1 MTRSSVFRNL
11 PHLLAAAILFF
22 FAASHAATLFVPSV
36 EDGLRNLVFPF
47 LTNRQVY
54 LFAAALQLA
63 CAWIS
68 IRWRGQKLPSAILLA
83 LVGTMLWYRWAL
95 IWNGYVES
103 CGCLGVLPR
112 LFPVGRQLDRLIPSV
127 ALALMVLCA
136 LPALFRQGEEHSS
149 RASHAPLSPS
159 GHG

>member
-22 FAASHAATLFVPSV
+22 FAASHAATLFVPSA
-36 EDGLRNLVFPF
+36 EDSLLNLVFPL
-47 LTNRQVY
+47 LTNRQVN
-54 LFAAALQLA
+54 LIAAALQLT
-63 CAWIS
+63 CAWIC
-68 IRWRGQKLPSAILLA
+68 IRWRGQSLPSAILLA

-112 LFPVGRQLDRLIPSV
+112 LFPVGRQVDRLVPSI
-127 ALALMVLCA
+127 ALALILLCA
-136 LPALFRQGEEHSS
+136 LPALLGRGQERSS
-149 RASHAPLSPS
+149 GPRAASLSPS
-159 GHG
+159 